1 MISKAKIKYIKSL
14 DQKKYRNNEQVF
26 VAEGPKVV
34 GDLLAKH
41 DPKIL
46 VHTEAWN
53 PPCVAKQYDDCEE
66 YIVTGDELRKLS
78 FLQHP
83 QEVLAVFPQTQTELP
98 TTFEKEIIRIADW
111 FGITQIVCSKDTV
124 DVFNPKV
131 VQATMGSIAHISIS
145 YVDLFSF
152 LKSVP
157 EDVPIYGTVLDGE
170 NIYTKEL
177 SSNGIIIMGNE
188 GKGIS
193 DPIKSLITERLFI
206 PNFTD
211 GRDTAES
218 LNVAIATAIT
228 CSEFKRRISYE
239 R

>member
-53 PPCVAKQYDDCEE
+53 PPCITKQYDDCEK

-98 TTFEKEIIRIADW
+98 TTFAKEIILA
-111 FGITQIVCSKDTV
+111 
-124 DVFNPKV
+124 
-131 VQATMGSIAHISIS
+131 
-145 YVDLFSF
+145 
-152 LKSVP
+152 
-157 EDVPIYGTVLDGE
+157 LDG
-170 NIYTKEL
+170 
-177 SSNGIIIMGNE
+177 
-188 GKGIS
+188 
-193 DPIKSLITERLFI
+193 
-206 PNFTD
+206 
-211 GRDTAES
+211 
-218 LNVAIATAIT
+218 VQ
-228 CSEFKRRISYE
+228 SYASQIGLA
-239 R
+239 